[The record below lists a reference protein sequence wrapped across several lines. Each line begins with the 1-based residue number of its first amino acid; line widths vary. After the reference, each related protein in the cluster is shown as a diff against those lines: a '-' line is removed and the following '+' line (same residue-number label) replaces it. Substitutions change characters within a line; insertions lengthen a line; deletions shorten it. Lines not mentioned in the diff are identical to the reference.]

1 MLETHAADPDRA
13 PMNAAEDAAARAVVA
28 VPTERPLRDDVLVV
42 VPTYNELDNIE
53 PISRAVLGEG
63 FRLLVVDDG
72 SPDGTGTRADAIASE
87 YSDDRMSVLHRTE
100 KGGLGPAYAA
110 GFAWGLDHDASIL
123 CEMDA
128 DFSHDPLDLRRLI
141 AAVDGGADLAIGSR
155 YVPGGGVTEWPWH
168 RRALSRGGNMYARL
182 VLGTPVSDM
191 TAGFRAF
198 RADAIRRIRP
208 QECRASGY
216 AFQIEMAWRAHL
228 AGLEI
233 LEVPITFRDRLRG
246 DSKMDKAIAV
256 EAIKLI
262 TGWGFGRIRGRL
274 PLRAE

>member
-1 MLETHAADPDRA
+1 MLETHAADRDRA
-13 PMNAAEDAAARAVVA
+13 RMTAAEDVA
-28 VPTERPLRDDVLVV
+28 TPSGVTVPVDRPLRDDVLVV
-42 VPTYNELDNIE
+42 VPTYNELDNVE
-53 PISRAVLGEG
+53 PISRAVLSEG
-63 FRLLVVDDG
+63 FRLLVVDDA

-87 YSDDRMSVLHRTE
+87 YPEGRMSVLHRAG

-110 GFAWGLDHDASIL
+110 GFAWGLEHDASIL

-141 AAVDGGADLAIGSR
+141 DAIDAGADLAIGSR

-168 RRALSRGGNMYARL
+168 RRALSRGGNIYARL
-182 VLGTPVSDM
+182 MLGTPVADM

-198 RADAIRRIRP
+198 RSDAIRRTRP
-208 QECRASGY
+208 HECRASGY

-233 LEVPITFRDRLRG
+233 VEVPITFRDRMRG
-246 DSKMDKAIAV
+246 DSKMDRSIAL
-256 EAIKLI
+256 EAIRLI

-274 PLRAE
+274 PLRPE

>member
-1 MLETHAADPDRA
+1 MLETHAADRDRA
-13 PMNAAEDAAARAVVA
+13 SMTAGEDAAAPTAVA
-28 VPTERPLRDDVLVV
+28 GSADRPLRDDVLVV

-53 PISRAVLGEG
+53 PVSRAVLGEG

-72 SPDGTGTRADAIASE
+72 SPDGTGKRADAIASE
-87 YSDDRMSVLHRTE
+87 YPDDRMAVLHRTE

-110 GFAWGLDHDASIL
+110 GFAWGLEHEASIL

-128 DFSHDPLDLRRLI
+128 DFSHDPHDLRRLI
-141 AAVDGGADLAIGSR
+141 AAIDNGADLAIGSR

-168 RRALSRGGNMYARL
+168 RRALSRGGNIYARL
-182 VLGTPVSDM
+182 MLGTPVSDM

-198 RADAIRRIRP
+198 RSDAIRRTRP
-208 QECRASGY
+208 GECRASGY

-233 LEVPITFRDRLRG
+233 VEVPITFRDRLRG
-246 DSKMDKAIAV
+246 DSKMDRAIAV

-274 PLRAE
+274 PLRPE

>member
-1 MLETHAADPDRA
+1 MLETHAADRDRV
-13 PMNAAEDAAARAVVA
+13 PMTAADNAATPAGVA
-28 VPTERPLRDDVLVV
+28 VPMERPLRDDVLVV
-42 VPTYNELDNIE
+42 VPTYNELDNVE
-53 PISRAVLGEG
+53 PISRAVMGEG

-87 YSDDRMSVLHRTE
+87 YPDGRMSVLHRTE
-100 KGGLGPAYAA
+100 KGGLGPAYTA

-141 AAVDGGADLAIGSR
+141 AAIDGGADLAIGSR

-168 RRALSRGGNMYARL
+168 RRVLSRGGNIYARL
-182 VLGTPVSDM
+182 MLGTPVSDM

-198 RADAIRRIRP
+198 RADAIRRTRP
-208 QECRASGY
+208 HECRASGY

-233 LEVPITFRDRLRG
+233 VEVPITFRDRMRG
-246 DSKMDKAIAV
+246 DSKMDRAIAL

-262 TGWGFGRIRGRL
+262 TGWGFGRFRGRL
-274 PLRAE
+274 PLRPE